1 MYYIVDTYNPY
12 ERNKD
17 VVYHFEYNGIEWC
30 IRQVDKFEWGKPQ
43 FDELPLDDTFIDYKI
58 YDSLDEAIQFCKV
71 LKGVN
76 I

>member
-17 VVYHFEYNGIEWC
+17 VVYRFEFNGIEWC
-30 IRQVDKFEWGKPQ
+30 IRQVDKFKWGKPQ